1 MHKISLIVLLTAAVS
16 VSGCYTKT
24 YLRERAK
31 AQQTLSSQTI
41 RTKSRAKPTSKK

>member
-31 AQQTLSSQTI
+31 AQQTQSSQTN
-41 RTKSRAKPTSKK
+41 TNQVAGQANK